1 MKRSHFNIITG
12 IIAIVYIS
20 ILVLGNVFYRG
31 VPIATIPG
39 SYANKFADEKM
50 LKQVEI
56 PDSMRKFLNL
66 KYETFEY
73 NTTNKDTLSLEKY
86 NGISRELV
94 IPGFING
101 VMVTAIGSD
110 FFKESKVDSIYLPET
125 IVEINA
131 EPDNEVTIYCDKDSS
146 FYEFNK
152 ENKNW
157 NIETV
162 YDSTYINP
170 LCADI
175 PYAYNDNGS
184 SIELVEYLGD
194 EKIIAIP
201 SYIDGKPVTT
211 VSFDLLGNYEMVIFP
226 DTVTAINGK
235 VSTWIYSSVFAVE
248 IIFSVLALVIVFIA
262 VNVILPRYRKDNNEY
277 MLSGTQ
283 IIFSLMYL
291 IAQLCVCVKFV
302 YFSLAPTIIA
312 FIVSFVMMIIYLVL
326 MSLVGAGRKHVNNV
340 NEKIAVQTAPIRN
353 LQSLVRGL
361 GDEIKDPEV
370 KKYVN
375 RVVDEI
381 RYSPARSTNATVEK
395 DLEYLI
401 NELKDVIESDN
412 KEDIIDKCEE
422 ILKLCKKR

>member
-1 MKRSHFNIITG
+1 MKRSHFNIIIG
-12 IIAIVYIS
+12 IIAIVYIA

-31 VPIATIPG
+31 IPIATVPG

-56 PDSMRKFLNL
+56 PDSTKKFLDL

-73 NTTNKDTLSLEKY
+73 NTTDRNTLSIERY

-94 IPGFING
+94 IPGYING

-110 FFKESKVDSIYLPET
+110 FFKESKVDCIYLPET

-131 EPDNEVTIYCDKDSS
+131 VPDNEVTIYCDKDSG
-146 FYEFNK
+146 FYELNK
-152 ENKNW
+152 ENDDW

-162 YDSTYINP
+162 YDSTYINS

-184 SIELVEYLGD
+184 SIELVEYLGN

-211 VSFDLLGNYEMVIFP
+211 VSFDLLGNYKMVIFP
-226 DTVTAINGK
+226 DTVTAINGR
-235 VSTWIYSSVFAVE
+235 VSAWIYSSVFVVE
-248 IIFSVLALVIVFIA
+248 IIFSLVAIIIVIVA
-262 VNVILPRYRKDNNEY
+262 VNMILPRYKKDNNEY
-277 MLSGTQ
+277 MLSGSQ
-283 IIFSLMYL
+283 IIFSIVYL
-291 IAQLCVCVKFV
+291 VLQLAICVKFV
-302 YFSLAPTIIA
+302 YFSLAPTIVA
-312 FIVSFVMMIIYLVL
+312 FISSFIVMLIYLVL
-326 MSLVGAGRKHVNNV
+326 MSLISAGRKHVNNV

-353 LQSLVRGL
+353 LQSLVKGL
-361 GDEIKDPEV
+361 GEGINDLEV

-381 RYSPARSTNATVEK
+381 RYLPARSTNATVEK
-395 DLEYLI
+395 NLEHQI
-401 NELKDVIESDN
+401 DELKDLIESDN
-412 KEDIIDKCEE
+412 REVIIDKCEE